1 MKKISRTHNCQLS
14 NDVRKPK
21 GKAIGNCQLSIVNC
35 QFVLS
40 LLIVALFLANLLYG
54 SVRIPMGEVIQ
65 ILFGGEA
72 SKAVWEYIILESRLP
87 QALTA
92 LLSGAA
98 LSVSGLM
105 LQTAFNNP
113 LAGPDILGI
122 NSGAGLGAAIVLL
135 LFGGLIPAGN
145 LFFGGSIAL
154 VGAAFVGALLV
165 TLLILF
171 FASRLRSHTMLLIVG
186 MMISY
191 IVSSAVSLLN
201 FFSTAEGVQSYMMW
215 GMGNFGGVSRHSLP
229 LFTAFILIGLAIAVC
244 LIKPLNALLL
254 GERYA
259 DNLGINI
266 RRTRSFL
273 LLSTGLLVAVTT
285 AYCGPINFIGLAV
298 PHMARL
304 LLSTGNHRT
313 LLPTTMLCGAA
324 IALLCNLIS
333 TLPGDNGLLPLNAIT
348 PIIGAPIIIH
358 VIISRRKSFN

>member
-1 MKKISRTHNCQLS
+1 MRHALPYLMLP
-14 NDVRKPK
+14 VV
-21 GKAIGNCQLSIVNC
+21 AA
-35 QFVLS
+35 
-40 LLIVALFLANLLYG
+40 LLAANLLYG
-54 SVRIPMGEVIQ
+54 SIHIPAGEVIT
-65 ILFGGEA
+65 ILLGGEG
-72 SKAVWEYIILESRLP
+72 SQPSWSYIIWESRLP
-87 QALTA
+87 KAITA
-92 LLSGAA
+92 LLTGAA
-98 LSVSGLM
+98 LAVSGLM
-105 LQTAFNNP
+105 LQTTFNNP

-135 LFGGLIPAGN
+135 LFGGIMPAGN
-145 LFFGGSIAL
+145 LLFSGSLAL
-154 VGAAFVGALLV
+154 VTSAFIGALSV
-165 TLLILF
+165 TMLILL
-171 FASRLRSHTMLLIVG
+171 FASHLRSDSMLLIIG
-186 MMISY
+186 MMIGY
-191 IVSSAVSLLN
+191 IVSSIVSLLN

-215 GMGNFGGVSRHSLP
+215 GMGNFGGVSRAQLP
-229 LFTAFILIGLAIAVC
+229 LFSTLILAGLGTAVS

-259 DNLGINI
+259 RNLGVNI
-266 RRTRSFL
+266 RRTRILL

-304 LLSTGNHRT
+304 LLGTGNHRT
-313 LLPTTMLCGAA
+313 LLPTTLLCGAS

>member
-1 MKKISRTHNCQLS
+1 MRRAL
-14 NDVRKPK
+14 PY
-21 GKAIGNCQLSIVNC
+21 
-35 QFVLS
+35 
-40 LLIVALFLANLLYG
+40 LLILLILLLFGANLLYG
-54 SVRIPMGEVIQ
+54 SVQIPITEVVS
-65 ILFGGEA
+65 ILFGGEPE
-72 SKAVWEYIILESRLP
+72 KAAWQYIVLESRLP
-87 QALTA
+87 QTLTA

-98 LSVSGLM
+98 LAVSGLM

-135 LFGGLIPAGN
+135 LFGGLVPSGS
-145 LFFGGSIAL
+145 LFLGGSLAL
-154 VGAAFVGALLV
+154 VVAAFVGALLV
-165 TLLILF
+165 TTLILI
-171 FASRLRSHTMLLIVG
+171 FAARLRSHTMLLIIG
-186 MMISY
+186 MMVGY
-191 IVSSAVSLLN
+191 VVSSSVSLLN

-229 LFTAFILIGLAIAVC
+229 LFTVLVVGGLAIAVS
-244 LIKPLNALLL
+244 LVKPLNVLLL

-259 DNLGINI
+259 RNLGVNV
-266 RRTRSFL
+266 RRTRLLL

-304 LLSTGNHRT
+304 LLRTDNHRV
-313 LLPTTMLCGAA
+313 LMPTTMLCGGL

-348 PIIGAPIIIH
+348 PFIGAPIIIY
-358 VIISRRKSFN
+358 VIVSRRKGIS

>member
-1 MKKISRTHNCQLS
+1 MRSAL
-14 NDVRKPK
+14 PY
-21 GKAIGNCQLSIVNC
+21 
-35 QFVLS
+35 
-40 LLIVALFLANLLYG
+40 LLILLILLLFGANLLYG
-54 SVRIPMGEVIQ
+54 SVQIPITEVVS
-65 ILFGGEA
+65 ILFGGEPE
-72 SKAVWEYIILESRLP
+72 KAAWQYIVLESRLP
-87 QALTA
+87 QTLTA

-98 LSVSGLM
+98 LAVSGLM

-135 LFGGLIPAGN
+135 LFGGLVPSGS
-145 LFFGGSIAL
+145 LFLGGSL
-154 VGAAFVGALLV
+154 VLVVAAFVGALLV
-165 TLLILF
+165 TTLILI
-171 FASRLRSHTMLLIVG
+171 FAARLRSHAMLLIIG
-186 MMISY
+186 MMVGY
-191 IVSSAVSLLN
+191 VVSSSVSLLN

-229 LFTAFILIGLAIAVC
+229 LFTVLVVGGLAIAVS
-244 LIKPLNALLL
+244 LVKPLNVLLL

-259 DNLGINI
+259 RNLGVNV
-266 RRTRSFL
+266 RRTRLLL

-304 LLSTGNHRT
+304 LLRTDNHRV
-313 LLPTTMLCGAA
+313 LMPTTMLCGGL

-348 PIIGAPIIIH
+348 PFIGAPIIIY
-358 VIISRRKSFN
+358 VIVSRRKGIS

>member
-1 MKKISRTHNCQLS
+1 MRSALPYLFI
-14 NDVRKPK
+14 
-21 GKAIGNCQLSIVNC
+21 
-35 QFVLS
+35 
-40 LLIVALFLANLLYG
+40 LLILLLFGANLLYG
-54 SVRIPMGEVIQ
+54 SVQIPITEVVS
-65 ILFGGEA
+65 ILFGGEPE
-72 SKAVWEYIILESRLP
+72 KAAWQYIVLESRLP
-87 QALTA
+87 QTLTA

-98 LSVSGLM
+98 LAVSGLM

-135 LFGGLIPAGN
+135 LFGGLVPSGS
-145 LFFGGSIAL
+145 LFLGGSLAL
-154 VGAAFVGALLV
+154 VVAAFVGALLV
-165 TLLILF
+165 TTLILI
-171 FASRLRSHTMLLIVG
+171 FAARLRSHAMLLIIG
-186 MMISY
+186 MMVGY
-191 IVSSAVSLLN
+191 VVSSSVSLLN

-229 LFTAFILIGLAIAVC
+229 LFTVLVVGGLAIAVS
-244 LIKPLNALLL
+244 LVKPLNVLLL

-259 DNLGINI
+259 RNLGVNV
-266 RRTRSFL
+266 RRTRLLL

-304 LLSTGNHRT
+304 LLRTDNHRV
-313 LLPTTMLCGAA
+313 LMPTTMLCGGL

-348 PIIGAPIIIH
+348 PFIGAPIIIY
-358 VIISRRKSFN
+358 VIVSRRKGIS

>member
-1 MKKISRTHNCQLS
+1 MRSAL
-14 NDVRKPK
+14 PY
-21 GKAIGNCQLSIVNC
+21 
-35 QFVLS
+35 
-40 LLIVALFLANLLYG
+40 LLILLILLLFGANLLYG
-54 SVRIPMGEVIQ
+54 SVQIPITEVVS
-65 ILFGGEA
+65 ILFGGEPE
-72 SKAVWEYIILESRLP
+72 KAAWQYIVLESRLP
-87 QALTA
+87 QTLTA

-98 LSVSGLM
+98 LAVSGLM

-135 LFGGLIPAGN
+135 LFGGLVPSGS
-145 LFFGGSIAL
+145 LFLGGSLAL
-154 VGAAFVGALLV
+154 VVAAFVGALLV
-165 TLLILF
+165 TTLILI
-171 FASRLRSHTMLLIVG
+171 FAARLRSHAMLLIIG
-186 MMISY
+186 MMVGY
-191 IVSSAVSLLN
+191 VVSSSVSLLN

-229 LFTAFILIGLAIAVC
+229 LFTVLVVGGLAIAVS
-244 LIKPLNALLL
+244 LVKPLNVLLL

-259 DNLGINI
+259 RNLGVNV
-266 RRTRSFL
+266 RRTRLLL

-304 LLSTGNHRT
+304 LLRTDNHRV
-313 LLPTTMLCGAA
+313 LMPTTMLCGGL

-348 PIIGAPIIIH
+348 PFIGAPIIIY
-358 VIISRRKSFN
+358 VIVSRRKGIS

>member
-1 MKKISRTHNCQLS
+1 MRSAL
-14 NDVRKPK
+14 PY
-21 GKAIGNCQLSIVNC
+21 
-35 QFVLS
+35 
-40 LLIVALFLANLLYG
+40 LLILLILLLFGANLLYG
-54 SVRIPMGEVIQ
+54 SVQIPITGVVS
-65 ILFGGEA
+65 ILFGGEPE
-72 SKAVWEYIILESRLP
+72 KAAWQYIVLESRLP
-87 QALTA
+87 QTLTA

-98 LSVSGLM
+98 LAVSGLM

-135 LFGGLIPAGN
+135 LFGGLVPSGS
-145 LFFGGSIAL
+145 LFLGGSLAL
-154 VGAAFVGALLV
+154 VVAAFVGALLV
-165 TLLILF
+165 TTLILI
-171 FASRLRSHTMLLIVG
+171 FAARLRSHAMLLIIG
-186 MMISY
+186 MMVGY
-191 IVSSAVSLLN
+191 VVSSSVSLLN

-229 LFTAFILIGLAIAVC
+229 LFTVLVVGGLAIAVS
-244 LIKPLNALLL
+244 LVKPLNVLLL

-259 DNLGINI
+259 RNLGVNV
-266 RRTRSFL
+266 RRTRLLL

-304 LLSTGNHRT
+304 LLRTDNHRV
-313 LLPTTMLCGAA
+313 LMPTTMLCGGL

-348 PIIGAPIIIH
+348 PFIGAPIIIY
-358 VIISRRKSFN
+358 VIVSRRKGIS

>member
-1 MKKISRTHNCQLS
+1 MRSAL
-14 NDVRKPK
+14 PY
-21 GKAIGNCQLSIVNC
+21 
-35 QFVLS
+35 
-40 LLIVALFLANLLYG
+40 LLILLILLLFGANLLYG
-54 SVRIPMGEVIQ
+54 SVQIPITEVVS
-65 ILFGGEA
+65 ILFGGEPE
-72 SKAVWEYIILESRLP
+72 KAAWQYIVLESRLP
-87 QALTA
+87 QTLTA

-98 LSVSGLM
+98 LAVSGLM

-135 LFGGLIPAGN
+135 LFGGLVPSGS
-145 LFFGGSIAL
+145 LFLGGSLTL
-154 VGAAFVGALLV
+154 VVAAFVGALLV
-165 TLLILF
+165 TTLILI
-171 FASRLRSHTMLLIVG
+171 FAARLRSHTMLLIIG
-186 MMISY
+186 MMVGY
-191 IVSSAVSLLN
+191 VVSSSVSLLN

-229 LFTAFILIGLAIAVC
+229 LFTVLVVGGLAIAVS
-244 LIKPLNALLL
+244 LVKPLNVLLL

-259 DNLGINI
+259 RNLGVNV
-266 RRTRSFL
+266 RRTRLLL

-304 LLSTGNHRT
+304 LLRTDNHRV
-313 LLPTTMLCGAA
+313 LMPTTMLCGGL

-348 PIIGAPIIIH
+348 PFIGAPIIIY
-358 VIISRRKSFN
+358 VIVSRRKGIS